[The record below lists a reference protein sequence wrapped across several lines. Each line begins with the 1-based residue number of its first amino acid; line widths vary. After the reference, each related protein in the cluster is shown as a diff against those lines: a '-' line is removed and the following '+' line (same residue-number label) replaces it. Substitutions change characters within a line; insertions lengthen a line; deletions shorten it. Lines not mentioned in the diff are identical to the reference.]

1 MKLQSWTLSIL
12 GTILAAAILGGGS
25 MIISAN
31 SEIKSIQ
38 TADKLYE
45 AQRVNFEADTKSDIK
60 EVKEIIKDFRNEI
73 KQDNDKMTRMI
84 ERMMRE

>member
-1 MKLQSWTLSIL
+1 M
-12 GTILAAAILGGGS
+12 AAAILGGGS
-25 MIISAN
+25 MIINAN

-45 AQRVNFEADTKSDIK
+45 LQRANFEADTKSDIK
-60 EVKEIIKDFRNEI
+60 EVKEIIKDFRSEI